1 MPSVAAVTRDRTAK
15 VIVPPTDAQLARLK
29 AQYLPTEAQ
38 DNGWDDAKVLAN
50 WTGGIAG
57 TIRAYWYDRVQQT
70 AGYMDLPD
78 PGGTLPITQLHLQ
91 AKAMLEY
98 WDNWLLKYGD
108 ETTADGDL
116 IGPMRGRVSFGKI
129 RRRYKNNSPFPMPI
143 GGTIY
148 SPYKP
153 TD

>member
-1 MPSVAAVTRDRTAK
+1 MIA
-15 VIVPPTDAQLARLK
+15 PPNVAQLTRLK
-29 AQYLPTEAQ
+29 AQYLPTDAPA
-38 DNGWDDAKVLAN
+38 NGWDDDKVLAN

-70 AGYMDLPD
+70 AGYLDVPD
-78 PGGTLPITQLHLQ
+78 PGGTLPITQLHSQ

-108 ETTADGDL
+108 NTSSDGDL
-116 IGPMRGRVSFGKI
+116 IGPMRGRISFGKV
-129 RRRYKNNSPFPMPI
+129 RRRYKNNAPWPVPL
-143 GGTIY
+143 GPNTY
-148 SPYKP
+148 SPYAP